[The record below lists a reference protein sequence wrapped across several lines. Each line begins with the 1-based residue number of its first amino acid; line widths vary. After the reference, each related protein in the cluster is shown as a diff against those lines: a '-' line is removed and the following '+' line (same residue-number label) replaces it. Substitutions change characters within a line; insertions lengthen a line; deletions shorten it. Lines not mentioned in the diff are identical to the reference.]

1 MDRPKIGFFDGEVL
15 WCDLYMIDYHRKR
28 SGSSIGTNIELYYS
42 VFHRI
47 LDLKRGWI
55 SILVLFFCL
64 YVEKLSNRVVLS
76 LDGIQTLLPV

>member
-1 MDRPKIGFFDGEVL
+1 MREVL
-15 WCDLYMIDYHRKR
+15 WRDLYVVDYQRKI
-28 SGSSIGTNIELYYS
+28 GGNSIGTNIELYYS